1 MIQVGY
7 VWCCLPGS
15 NGFQV
20 SFELRRTSTIEVPER
35 FQYGAKYR
43 YVHLTGLPLS
53 GWHSQRWNAPEPGDS
68 NRLFMKLKISKL
80 GFESNEQTRESG
92 DDR

>member
-20 SFELRRTSTIEVPER
+20 SFELRRTSTIE
-35 FQYGAKYR
+35 
-43 YVHLTGLPLS
+43 
-53 GWHSQRWNAPEPGDS
+53 GD
-68 NRLFMKLKISKL
+68 LEK
-80 GFESNEQTRESG
+80 
-92 DDR
+92 DDFVGVL